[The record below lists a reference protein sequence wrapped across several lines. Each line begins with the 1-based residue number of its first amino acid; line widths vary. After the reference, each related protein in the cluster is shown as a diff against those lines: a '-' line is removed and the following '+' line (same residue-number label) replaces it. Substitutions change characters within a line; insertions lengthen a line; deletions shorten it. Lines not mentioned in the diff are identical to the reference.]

1 MSDDQ
6 SKDIRDKQANPRIHS
21 AISLLSQHG
30 FHPKKLIGVGKDS
43 VTFKAKK
50 GNKLYIAKALSDY
63 ARIFLPIT
71 KDVLSRCK
79 SASLFKIQILNDEI
93 IFYDYV
99 DLNSPNPNPIDFLR
113 NLIKVCDFQRE
124 LLLQGI
130 VMWDLGITGT
140 NYMMSNSDMK
150 IVDYGGNAFLY
161 TDFKSAPIKPPRL
174 NLVYA
179 NNQFIQQTF
188 LLHIIAIGLGE
199 RGAAK
204 IATWIQD
211 NHRLDISLEKIMQF
225 YKGTSFETI
234 FQEILSIDLTTKLGW
249 EETKHIIKKYLNNN
263 TKIVQELAD
272 IHKVIANKDGLKVIG
287 YQNYLIN
294 SSSLKPINMGHEWA
308 NTKKKWSIVFEI
320 MKKLEFKS
328 YLDVGS
334 NLGLYVFTAK
344 VLCGSKKA
352 IGIDYNKQ
360 YIKICREISAHL
372 DLGCEFENLSLGD
385 INESYDCIT
394 LLGVVHHIYCRTENF
409 SSFSKIIEKIDAIS
423 KKYVIIEV
431 PTERDPKAM
440 KWTNIPSRNNEEE
453 YNLINFIKAAQKRFR
468 SVIKIENVTSE
479 RPIYLL
485 NK

>member
-1 MSDDQ
+1 M
-6 SKDIRDKQANPRIHS
+6 
-21 AISLLSQHG
+21 
-30 FHPKKLIGVGKDS
+30 
-43 VTFKAKK
+43 
-50 GNKLYIAKALSDY
+50 
-63 ARIFLPIT
+63 
-71 KDVLSRCK
+71 
-79 SASLFKIQILNDEI
+79 EI
-93 IFYDYV
+93 
-99 DLNSPNPNPIDFLR
+99 P
-113 NLIKVCDFQRE
+113 
-124 LLLQGI
+124 
-130 VMWDLGITGT
+130 
-140 NYMMSNSDMK
+140 
-150 IVDYGGNAFLY
+150 FLY

-188 LLHIIAIGLGE
+188 LLHIIVIGFGQ

-204 IATWIQD
+204 ISTWIQD

-225 YKGTSFETI
+225 CRGTSFETI

-249 EETKHIIKKYLNNN
+249 EKTKHIIKKYLNNN

-440 KWTNIPSRNNEEE
+440 KWANIPSRNNEEE
-453 YNLINFIKAAQKRFR
+453 YNLTNFIKAAQKKFR
-468 SVIKIENVTSE
+468 SVIKIDNVTSE